1 MSIMDE
7 EEFKLIRQYKNKIDL
22 QTVISILEEI
32 EQDYIHSKNLTSSII
47 FVYTNHLDVIRQ
59 NKEFYELLSKVL
71 EKYSKRIGFENVSQL
86 VINSLK

>member
-7 EEFKLIRQYKNKIDL
+7 EEFKLIRQYRSKVDL
-22 QTVISILEEI
+22 STVEAILEEI
-32 EQDYIHSKNLTSSII
+32 EQDYMHSGNLTSSII
-47 FVYTNHLDVIRQ
+47 FTYTNHMDAIKQ

-71 EKYSKRIGFENVSQL
+71 EKYSKRIGLENISQL